1 MRWINQRYYR
11 NFLKEMFNVWNTKRL
26 LNNKL
31 KTKGY
36 LRV

>member
-1 MRWINQRYYR
+1 MRWINRRYYSH
-11 NFLKEMFNVWNTKRL
+11 FLKEMFNVWNTKRL

-31 KTKGY
+31 KKGY